1 LALVTVSMAVRA
13 ETVTGT
19 AAFQQHEALPPT
31 AVFEARV
38 EDISRVGAAA
48 VVIASSRIENP
59 GRPPIAFQ
67 LEVDPGKVDA
77 RRRYVVRAT
86 VTIDGK
92 LVLTT
97 DCVYRVLTHGH
108 GRDVAVLLRAAGAP
122 RTGLVGAAQGSP
134 LGALPATYGG
144 DLPCADCIALRYR
157 LNLFPDG
164 SFFLSTL
171 HEGRSAEPAYDI
183 GAWALSSDRGTLVL
197 QGGREAPLRFR
208 IVDAGTLRMLGQDGR
223 DIESKLNYALARRP
237 QFEPMEPRLT
247 MRGLYRREGTAGV
260 FTECLTRQRWI
271 IAPTGASAALERETD
286 KARREPDDELLV
298 SLEGEVRP
306 ATQAE
311 GKAQSTLV
319 VRRFIGVWPGETCGV
334 QFATAELVN
343 MYWKLTAL
351 NGKPVL
357 AAANQREPSL
367 ILQSA
372 GTHQRAT
379 GSGGCNRFT
388 GSYKLDGNGLRFGAL
403 AGSMMAC
410 ESGMETEKEFLET
423 LPQVRTWKVLGQHLE
438 LFDATGTM
446 LARFE
451 ARALR

>member
-1 LALVTVSMAVRA
+1 MAVRA

-38 EDISRVGAAA
+38 EDISRVRAAA

-67 LEVDPGKVDA
+67 IEVDPGKVDA
-77 RRRYVVRAT
+77 RRRYAVRAT

-97 DCVYRVLTHGH
+97 DRVYPVLTHGH
-108 GRDVAVLLRAAGAP
+108 GRDVAVLLRAADAP
-122 RTGLVGAAQGSP
+122 RPGLVGAAQGSP
-134 LGALPATYGG
+134 LGALPATYAG
-144 DLPCADCIALRYR
+144 DLPCADCVALRYR
-157 LNLFPDG
+157 LNLWPDG

-171 HEGRSAEPAYDI
+171 HEGRSTEPAYDI

-197 QGGREAPLRFR
+197 QGGRESPLRFR

-271 IAPTGASAALERETD
+271 VAPTEASAALERATD
-286 KARREPDDELLV
+286 QARREPDDELLV
-298 SLEGEVRP
+298 SLEGEVRS
-306 ATQAE
+306 AQKAE

-319 VRRFIGVWPGETCGV
+319 VRRFIGVWPGETCSAR
-334 QFATAELVN
+334 FATAELVN

-372 GTHQRAT
+372 GTHHRAT

-388 GSYKLDGNGLRFGAL
+388 GSYELDGNGLRFGAL